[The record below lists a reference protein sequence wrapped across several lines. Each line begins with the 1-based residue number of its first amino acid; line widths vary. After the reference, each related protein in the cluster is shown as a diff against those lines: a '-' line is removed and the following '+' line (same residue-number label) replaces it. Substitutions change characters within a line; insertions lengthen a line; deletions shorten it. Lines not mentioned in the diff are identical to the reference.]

1 MATSGRPVLAQDIHT
16 YMRDGN
22 RTRKRHARYGQLYLN
37 KQLVGG
43 MQMFN
48 FAETNGTHLEPEGG
62 SDYNE
67 IVVGQRQF
75 SVTLRRQMMRGS
87 DLAEMVRNE
96 FPDVQDVD
104 FRDLPFVLRYHY
116 LYTSATNKTKYED
129 ALWHMSDITCTQYS
143 WGYDSP
149 TGLLTESM
157 TCVSRGYSFSDDGK
171 QGRGVAKGLL
181 GS

>member
-1 MATSGRPVLAQDIHT
+1 MATSGRPVLSQGIHT

-22 RTRKRHARYGQLYLN
+22 RTNKRHARYGQLYLN
-37 KQLVGG
+37 SQIIGG
-43 MQMFN
+43 VQMFN
-48 FAETNGTHLEPEGG
+48 YRETNGTHLEPEGG

-75 SVTLRRQMMRGS
+75 SVTLRRQMVRGS

-129 ALWHMSDITCTQYS
+129 AT
-143 WGYDSP
+143 
-149 TGLLTESM
+149 
-157 TCVSRGYSFSDDGK
+157 FSH
-171 QGRGVAKGLL
+171 
-181 GS
+181 